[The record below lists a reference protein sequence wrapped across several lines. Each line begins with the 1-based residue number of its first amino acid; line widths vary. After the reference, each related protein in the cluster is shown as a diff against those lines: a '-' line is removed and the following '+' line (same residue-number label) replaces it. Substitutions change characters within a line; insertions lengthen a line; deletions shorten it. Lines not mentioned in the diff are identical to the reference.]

1 MIGKICEIIRD
12 IPPGTQL
19 QIGYPV
25 LEDGSF
31 VLITRDLGGGFF
43 YVLSEGGQAMVSTEY
58 LAICQALTGSENL

>member
-1 MIGKICEIIRD
+1 MIGKICEITRD

-43 YVLSEGGQAMVSTEY
+43 YVLSEEGQSMVSTEY
-58 LAICQALTGSENL
+58 LAICQALAGSENL